1 MGCIVES
8 NRRCIFAAHK
18 HTTIMETLFESNGFV
33 IRFNGRSTY
42 VLVTPTGNA
51 VYAAETFRKCKNYYT
66 RIFA

>member
-1 MGCIVES
+1 
-8 NRRCIFAAHK
+8 
-18 HTTIMETLFESNGFV
+18 METLFESNGFV

-42 VLVTPTGNA
+42 VLVTPTGNP